1 MKKTAIIIMIITIF
15 SKVFGFFRELV
26 LSYFYG
32 ASATSDA
39 YLISLT
45 IPAVIFSF
53 IGAGLSTGFIPMF
66 SQIREKHG
74 ESDANKFTS
83 NLVNILILVSTIL
96 VVIGLIFTEPIV
108 KLFASGFKGE
118 TLAMAI
124 RFTKLSLVGIYFT
137 GTTYIYSAYLQ
148 LNNRFLTPA
157 LIGIPYNIIIM
168 IAIAISANNDP
179 LFLILGSVI
188 ATSSQL
194 FILLPSIKKTGYRH
208 NFTINFKD
216 EHLKNLMIIALPVI
230 IGVSVNQINTLVDR
244 TIASGLVV
252 GGISALNYAN
262 RLNGFVQG
270 LIVAPV
276 ATVLYP
282 SISKMAAND
291 NIKGL
296 KSAINESMNSI
307 SILIMPITVGA
318 MIFAEPIIK
327 LLFGR
332 GAFDSNAIILTTS
345 ALLFYSIGMIGF
357 GLRDILS
364 RAFYSQQDTK
374 TPMINSSIAVV
385 MNIVLNIVLSRYLG
399 IGGLALATSISALF
413 STGLLL
419 LNLRRKIG
427 PLGLKKT
434 VITFSKVI
442 VASLIMGIIAWL
454 VYRVF
459 IVRVVEEVA
468 LIIAIVIGALAYFGI
483 IFNLKIDEVDSM
495 TNLIKTRLKKMINRR
510 D

>member
-96 VVIGLIFTEPIV
+96 VVIGLTFTEPIV

-124 RFTKLSLVGIYFT
+124 RFTKLSLVGMYFT

-168 IAIAISANNDP
+168 IAIAISANRDP
-179 LFLILGSVI
+179 LFLILGSVL
-188 ATSSQL
+188 ATASQL
-194 FILLPSIKKTGYRH
+194 FILIPSIKRSGYRH
-208 NFTINFKD
+208 KFKINFKD
-216 EHLKNLMIIALPVI
+216 EHLRNLMFIALPVI
-230 IGVSVNQINTLVDR
+230 VGVSVNQINTLVDR

-291 NIKGL
+291 NLRGL
-296 KSAINESMNSI
+296 KTAINEAMNSI

-318 MIFAEPIIK
+318 MIFAEPIVK

-332 GAFDSNAIILTTS
+332 GAFDANAIALTTS
-345 ALLFYSIGMIGF
+345 ALVFYSIGMIGF

-374 TPMINSSIAVV
+374 TPMINGSIAVV

-399 IGGLALATSISALF
+399 IGGLALATSISAIF
-413 STGLLL
+413 STGLLFY
-419 LNLRRKIG
+419 NLRKKIG
-427 PLGLKKT
+427 ALGLKKT
-434 VITFSKVI
+434 AITFAKITLASLLMGFVSWIIYKTLLLKMVEELALILAII
-442 VASLIMGIIAWL
+442 VAAL
-454 VYRVF
+454 VYF
-459 IVRVVEEVA
+459 VVILMFRIEEVDNMIK
-468 LIIAIVIGALAYFGI
+468 LIRGK
-483 IFNLKIDEVDSM
+483 LKAMHS
-495 TNLIKTRLKKMINRR
+495 
-510 D
+510 

>member
-1 MKKTAIIIMIITIF
+1 MKKTAIIIMIITVV

-32 ASATSDA
+32 ASAISDA

-53 IGAGLSTGFIPMF
+53 VGTGLSTGFIPMF

-74 ESDANKFTS
+74 DSEANKFTS
-83 NLVNILILVSTIL
+83 NIVNILLLISTVL
-96 VVIGLIFTEPIV
+96 VVLGLIFTEPIV
-108 KLFASGFKGE
+108 KLFASGFKGQ

-157 LIGIPYNIIIM
+157 LIGVPYNIIII
-168 IAIAISANNDP
+168 IAIAISANKDP
-179 LFLILGSVI
+179 LFLILGSVL
-188 ATSSQL
+188 ATASQL
-194 FILLPSIKKTGYRH
+194 FILIPSIKRSGYRH
-208 NFTINFKD
+208 KFSINFRD
-216 EHLKNLMIIALPVI
+216 EHLKNLMFIALPVI
-230 IGVSVNQINTLVDR
+230 VGVSVNQINTLVDR

-270 LIVAPV
+270 LIVTPV

-296 KSAINESMNSI
+296 KAAINEAINSI

-318 MIFAEPIIK
+318 MLFAEPIVK

-332 GAFDSNAIILTTS
+332 GAFDANAITLTTS
-345 ALLFYSIGMIGF
+345 ALVFYSIGMIGF

-374 TPMINSSIAVV
+374 TPMINGSIAVI
-385 MNIVLNIVLSRYLG
+385 MNIVLNIILSRYMG
-399 IGGLALATSISALF
+399 IGGLALATSISAIF
-413 STGLLL
+413 STGLLFV
-419 LNLRRKIG
+419 NLRKKIG
-427 PLGLKKT
+427 ALGLKKIAIT
-434 VITFSKVI
+434 LAKITFASLAMGLIAWFIYQMLITKTIEEIALI
-442 VASLIMGIIAWL
+442 VAII
-454 VYRVF
+454 
-459 IVRVVEEVA
+459 
-468 LIIAIVIGALAYFGI
+468 IGAIAYFGI
-483 IFNLKIDEVDSM
+483 ILTLKIDEVDSM
-495 TNLIKTRLKKMINRR
+495 INLIKTRLKRMMN
-510 D
+510 

>member
-1 MKKTAIIIMIITIF
+1 MKKTAIIIMIITVI

-32 ASATSDA
+32 ASAISDA

-53 IGAGLSTGFIPMF
+53 VGTGLSTGFIPMF

-74 ESDANKFTS
+74 DSEANKFTS
-83 NLVNILILVSTIL
+83 NIVNILLLISTVL
-96 VVIGLIFTEPIV
+96 VVVGLIFTEPIV
-108 KLFASGFKGE
+108 KLFASGFKGQ

-157 LIGIPYNIIIM
+157 LIGVPYNIIII
-168 IAIAISANNDP
+168 IAIAISANQDP
-179 LFLILGSVI
+179 LFLILGSVL
-188 ATSSQL
+188 ATASQL
-194 FILLPSIKKTGYRH
+194 FILIPSIKRSGYRH
-208 NFTINFKD
+208 KFSINFRD
-216 EHLKNLMIIALPVI
+216 EHLKNLMFIALPVI
-230 IGVSVNQINTLVDR
+230 VGVSVNQINTLVDR

-270 LIVAPV
+270 LIVTPV

-296 KSAINESMNSI
+296 KAAINEAINSI

-318 MIFAEPIIK
+318 MLFAEPIVK

-332 GAFDSNAIILTTS
+332 GAFDANAISLTTS
-345 ALLFYSIGMIGF
+345 ALVFYSIGMIGF

-374 TPMINSSIAVV
+374 TPMINGSIAVI
-385 MNIVLNIVLSRYLG
+385 MNIVLNIILSRYMG
-399 IGGLALATSISALF
+399 IGGLALATSISAIF
-413 STGLLL
+413 STGLLFV
-419 LNLRRKIG
+419 NLRKKIG
-427 PLGLKKT
+427 ALGLKKT
-434 VITFSKVI
+434 AITLAKLTFASIAMGVIAWFIYRILLIKTIEEIALI
-442 VASLIMGIIAWL
+442 VAII
-454 VYRVF
+454 
-459 IVRVVEEVA
+459 
-468 LIIAIVIGALAYFGI
+468 IGALAYFGI
-483 IFNLKIDEVDSM
+483 ILTLKIDEVDNM
-495 TNLIKTRLKKMINRR
+495 IKLIKTRLKRMMK
-510 D
+510 

>member
-1 MKKTAIIIMIITIF
+1 MKKTALIIMIITIF

-26 LSYFYG
+26 LSYYYG
-32 ASATSDA
+32 ASAISDA

-53 IGAGLSTGFIPMF
+53 VGTGLSTGFIPMF

-74 ESDANKFTS
+74 DEEANKFTS
-83 NLVNILILVSTIL
+83 NIVNILLLISTVL
-96 VVIGLIFTEPIV
+96 VVFGLIFTEPIV

-124 RFTKLSLVGIYFT
+124 RFTKLSLIGIYFT

-157 LIGIPYNIIIM
+157 LVGVPYNIIII
-168 IAIAISANNDP
+168 IAIAISSNRDP
-179 LFLILGSVI
+179 LFLILGSVL
-188 ATSSQL
+188 ATASQL
-194 FILLPSIKKTGYRH
+194 FILIPSIKRSGYMH
-208 NFTINFKD
+208 KFKINLKD

-230 IGVSVNQINTLVDR
+230 VGVSVNQINTLVDR

-291 NIKGL
+291 NLRGL
-296 KSAINESMNSI
+296 KTAINEAMNSI

-318 MIFAEPIIK
+318 MIFAEPIVK

-332 GAFDSNAIILTTS
+332 GAFDANAIALTTS
-345 ALLFYSIGMIGF
+345 ALVFYSIGMIGF

-385 MNIVLNIVLSRYLG
+385 MNIVLNILLSRYLG
-399 IGGLALATSISALF
+399 IGGLALATSISAIF

-427 PLGLKKT
+427 ALGLKKT
-434 VITFSKVI
+434 VTTFAKI
-442 VASLIMGIIAWL
+442 MVASLLMGLIAWL
-454 VYRVF
+454 VYRF
-459 IVRVVEEVA
+459 FAVRIVEEFA
-468 LIIAIVIGALAYFGI
+468 LILAIAAGALAYFGI
-483 IFNLKIDEVDSM
+483 ILNLKIDEVDSM
-495 TNLIKTRLKKMINRR
+495 INLIKTRLKRMMN
-510 D
+510 

>member
-1 MKKTAIIIMIITIF
+1 MKKTAIIIMIITVI

-32 ASATSDA
+32 ASAISDA

-53 IGAGLSTGFIPMF
+53 VGTGLSTGFIPMF

-74 ESDANKFTS
+74 DSEANKFTS
-83 NLVNILILVSTIL
+83 NIVNILLLISTVL

-108 KLFASGFKGE
+108 KLFASGFKGQ
-118 TLAMAI
+118 TLTMAI

-157 LIGIPYNIIIM
+157 LIGVPYNIIII
-168 IAIAISANNDP
+168 IAIAISANQDP
-179 LFLILGSVI
+179 LFLILGSVL
-188 ATSSQL
+188 ATASQL
-194 FILLPSIKKTGYRH
+194 FILIPSIKRSGYRH
-208 NFTINFKD
+208 IFKINFKD

-252 GGISALNYAN
+252 GGISALNYAS

-270 LIVAPV
+270 LIVTPV

-282 SISKMAAND
+282 SISKMAANH

-296 KSAINESMNSI
+296 KAAINEAINSI
-307 SILIMPITVGA
+307 GILIMPITVGA
-318 MIFAEPIIK
+318 MLFAEPIVK

-332 GAFDSNAIILTTS
+332 GAFDVNAITLTTS
-345 ALLFYSIGMIGF
+345 ALVFYSIGMIGF

-374 TPMINSSIAVV
+374 TPMINGSIAVII
-385 MNIVLNIVLSRYLG
+385 NIVLNIILSRYIGL
-399 IGGLALATSISALF
+399 GGLALATSISAIF
-413 STGLLL
+413 STGLLFV
-419 LNLRRKIG
+419 NLRKKIG
-427 PLGLKKT
+427 ALGLKKT
-434 VITFSKVI
+434 AITFAKLTFASIAMGVIAWFIYKILLIKTIEEIALI
-442 VASLIMGIIAWL
+442 VAII
-454 VYRVF
+454 
-459 IVRVVEEVA
+459 
-468 LIIAIVIGALAYFGI
+468 IGALAYFGI
-483 IFNLKIDEVDSM
+483 ILTLKIDEVDNM
-495 TNLIKTRLKKMINRR
+495 IKLIKTRLKRMMN
-510 D
+510 

>member
-1 MKKTAIIIMIITIF
+1 MKKTAIIIMIITVI

-32 ASATSDA
+32 ASAISDA

-53 IGAGLSTGFIPMF
+53 VGTGLSTGFIPMF

-74 ESDANKFTS
+74 DSEANKFTS
-83 NLVNILILVSTIL
+83 NIINILLLISTVL

-108 KLFASGFKGE
+108 KLFASGFKGQ
-118 TLAMAI
+118 TLTMAI

-157 LIGIPYNIIIM
+157 LIGVPYNIIII
-168 IAIAISANNDP
+168 IAIAISANQDP
-179 LFLILGSVI
+179 LFLILGSVL
-188 ATSSQL
+188 ATASQL
-194 FILLPSIKKTGYRH
+194 FILIPSIKRSGYRH
-208 NFTINFKD
+208 KFSINFRD
-216 EHLKNLMIIALPVI
+216 EHLKNLMFIALPVI
-230 IGVSVNQINTLVDR
+230 VGVSVNQINTLVDR

-270 LIVAPV
+270 LIVTPV

-296 KSAINESMNSI
+296 KAAINEAINSI

-318 MIFAEPIIK
+318 MLFAEPIVK

-332 GAFDSNAIILTTS
+332 GAFDANAVILTSS
-345 ALLFYSIGMIGF
+345 ALVFYSIGMIGF

-374 TPMINSSIAVV
+374 TPMINGSIAVII
-385 MNIVLNIVLSRYLG
+385 NIVLNIILSRYIG
-399 IGGLALATSISALF
+399 IGGLALATSISAIF
-413 STGLLL
+413 STGLLFV
-419 LNLRRKIG
+419 NLRKKIG
-427 PLGLKKT
+427 ALGLKKT
-434 VITFSKVI
+434 AITFAKLTF
-442 VASLIMGIIAWL
+442 ASIAMGIIAWFI
-454 VYRVF
+454 YR
-459 IVRVVEEVA
+459 ILLIKTIEEIA
-468 LIIAIVIGALAYFGI
+468 LIVAIIIGALAYFGI
-483 IFNLKIDEVDSM
+483 ILTLKIDEVDNM
-495 TNLIKTRLKKMINRR
+495 IKLIKTRLKRMMN
-510 D
+510 

>member
-1 MKKTAIIIMIITIF
+1 MKKTAIIIMIITVI

-32 ASATSDA
+32 ASAISDA

-53 IGAGLSTGFIPMF
+53 VGTGLSTGFIPMF

-74 ESDANKFTS
+74 DSEANKFTS
-83 NLVNILILVSTIL
+83 NIINILLLISTVL
-96 VVIGLIFTEPIV
+96 VVVGLIFTEPIV
-108 KLFASGFKGE
+108 KLFASGFEGQ

-157 LIGIPYNIIIM
+157 LIGVPYNIIII
-168 IAIAISANNDP
+168 IAIAISANQDP
-179 LFLILGSVI
+179 LFLIVGSVL
-188 ATSSQL
+188 ATASQL
-194 FILLPSIKKTGYRH
+194 FILIPSIKRSGYSH
-208 NFTINFKD
+208 IFKINFKD

-244 TIASGLVV
+244 TIASGIVV
-252 GGISALNYAN
+252 GGISALNYAS

-270 LIVAPV
+270 LVVTPV

-296 KSAINESMNSI
+296 KAAINEAINSI
-307 SILIMPITVGA
+307 GILIMPITVGA
-318 MIFAEPIIK
+318 MLFAEPIVK

-332 GAFDSNAIILTTS
+332 GAFDANAITLTST
-345 ALLFYSIGMIGF
+345 ALVFYSIGMIGF

-374 TPMINSSIAVV
+374 TPMINGSIAVII
-385 MNIVLNIVLSRYLG
+385 NIVLNIILSRYIGL
-399 IGGLALATSISALF
+399 GGLALATSISAIF
-413 STGLLL
+413 STVLLFV
-419 LNLRRKIG
+419 NLRKKIG
-427 PLGLKKT
+427 ALGLKKIA
-434 VITFSKVI
+434 ITFAKLTF
-442 VASLIMGIIAWL
+442 ASIAMGVIAWL
-454 VYRVF
+454 FYK
-459 IVRVVEEVA
+459 ILLIKTIEEIA
-468 LIIAIVIGALAYFGI
+468 LIVAIIIGAAAYFGI
-483 IFNLKIDEVDSM
+483 ILTLKIDEVDNM
-495 TNLIKTRLKKMINRR
+495 IKLIKTRLKRMMN
-510 D
+510 

>member
-1 MKKTAIIIMIITIF
+1 MIITVV

-32 ASATSDA
+32 ASAISDA

-53 IGAGLSTGFIPMF
+53 VGTGLSTGFIPMF

-74 ESDANKFTS
+74 DSEANKFTS
-83 NLVNILILVSTIL
+83 NIVNILLLISTVL
-96 VVIGLIFTEPIV
+96 VVLGLIFTEPIV
-108 KLFASGFKGE
+108 KLFASGFKGQ

-157 LIGIPYNIIIM
+157 LIGVPYNIIII
-168 IAIAISANNDP
+168 IAIAISANKDP
-179 LFLILGSVI
+179 LFLILGSVL
-188 ATSSQL
+188 ATASQL
-194 FILLPSIKKTGYRH
+194 FILIPSIKRSGYRH
-208 NFTINFKD
+208 KFSINFKD
-216 EHLKNLMIIALPVI
+216 EHLKNLMFIALPVI
-230 IGVSVNQINTLVDR
+230 VGVSVNQINTLVDR

-270 LIVAPV
+270 LIVTPV

-296 KSAINESMNSI
+296 KAAINEAINSI

-318 MIFAEPIIK
+318 MLFAEPIVK

-332 GAFDSNAIILTTS
+332 GAFDANAITLTTS
-345 ALLFYSIGMIGF
+345 ALVFYSIGMIGF

-374 TPMINSSIAVV
+374 TPMINGSIAVI
-385 MNIVLNIVLSRYLG
+385 MNIVLNIILSRYMG
-399 IGGLALATSISALF
+399 IGGLALATSISAIF
-413 STGLLL
+413 STGLLFV
-419 LNLRRKIG
+419 NLRKKIG
-427 PLGLKKT
+427 ALGLKKIAIT
-434 VITFSKVI
+434 LAKITFASLAMGLIAWFIYQMLITKTIEEIALI
-442 VASLIMGIIAWL
+442 VAII
-454 VYRVF
+454 
-459 IVRVVEEVA
+459 
-468 LIIAIVIGALAYFGI
+468 IGAIAYFGI
-483 IFNLKIDEVDSM
+483 ILTLKIDEVDSM
-495 TNLIKTRLKKMINRR
+495 INLIKTRLKRMMN
-510 D
+510 

>member
-1 MKKTAIIIMIITIF
+1 MKKTAIIIMIITVV

-32 ASATSDA
+32 ASAISDA

-53 IGAGLSTGFIPMF
+53 VGTGLSTGFIPMF

-74 ESDANKFTS
+74 DSEANKFTS
-83 NLVNILILVSTIL
+83 NIVNILLLISTVL
-96 VVIGLIFTEPIV
+96 VVLGLIFTEPIV
-108 KLFASGFKGE
+108 KLFASGFKGQ

-157 LIGIPYNIIIM
+157 LIGVPYNIIII
-168 IAIAISANNDP
+168 IAIAVSANKDP
-179 LFLILGSVI
+179 LFLILGSVL
-188 ATSSQL
+188 ATASQL
-194 FILLPSIKKTGYRH
+194 FILIPSIKRSGYRH
-208 NFTINFKD
+208 KFSINFKD
-216 EHLKNLMIIALPVI
+216 EHLKNLMFIALPVI
-230 IGVSVNQINTLVDR
+230 VGVSVNQINTLVDR

-270 LIVAPV
+270 LIVTPV

-296 KSAINESMNSI
+296 KAAINEAINSI

-318 MIFAEPIIK
+318 MLFAEPIVK

-332 GAFDSNAIILTTS
+332 GAFDANAITLTTS
-345 ALLFYSIGMIGF
+345 ALVFYSIGMIGF

-374 TPMINSSIAVV
+374 TPMINGSIAVI
-385 MNIVLNIVLSRYLG
+385 MNIVLNIILSRYMG
-399 IGGLALATSISALF
+399 IGGLALATSISAIF
-413 STGLLL
+413 STGLLFV
-419 LNLRRKIG
+419 NLRKKIG
-427 PLGLKKT
+427 ALGLKKIAIT
-434 VITFSKVI
+434 LAKITFASLAMGAIAWFIYQMLITKTIEEIALI
-442 VASLIMGIIAWL
+442 VAII
-454 VYRVF
+454 
-459 IVRVVEEVA
+459 
-468 LIIAIVIGALAYFGI
+468 IGAIAYFGI
-483 IFNLKIDEVDSM
+483 ILTLKIDEVDSM
-495 TNLIKTRLKKMINRR
+495 INLIKTRLKRMMN
-510 D
+510 

>member
-1 MKKTAIIIMIITIF
+1 MKKTALIIMIITIF

-26 LSYFYG
+26 LSYYYG
-32 ASATSDA
+32 ASAISDA

-53 IGAGLSTGFIPMF
+53 VGTGLSTGFIPMF

-74 ESDANKFTS
+74 DEEANKFTS
-83 NLVNILILVSTIL
+83 NIVNILLLISTVL
-96 VVIGLIFTEPIV
+96 VVFGLIFTEPIV

-124 RFTKLSLVGIYFT
+124 RFTKLSLIGIYFT

-157 LIGIPYNIIIM
+157 LIGVPYNIII
-168 IAIAISANNDP
+168 IVAIAISANRDP
-179 LFLILGSVI
+179 LFLILGSVL
-188 ATSSQL
+188 ATASQL
-194 FILLPSIKKTGYRH
+194 FILIPSIKRSGYMH
-208 NFTINFKD
+208 KFKINLKD

-230 IGVSVNQINTLVDR
+230 VGVSVNQINTLVDR

-291 NIKGL
+291 NLRGL
-296 KSAINESMNSI
+296 KTAINEAMNSI

-318 MIFAEPIIK
+318 MIFAEPIVK

-332 GAFDSNAIILTTS
+332 GAFDANAIALTTS
-345 ALLFYSIGMIGF
+345 ALVFYSIGMIGF

-385 MNIVLNIVLSRYLG
+385 MNIVLNILLSRYLG
-399 IGGLALATSISALF
+399 IGGLALATSISAIF

-427 PLGLKKT
+427 ALGLKKT
-434 VITFSKVI
+434 VTTFAKI
-442 VASLIMGIIAWL
+442 MVASLLMGLIAWL
-454 VYRVF
+454 VYRF
-459 IVRVVEEVA
+459 FAVRIVEEFA
-468 LIIAIVIGALAYFGI
+468 LILAIAAGALAYFGI
-483 IFNLKIDEVDSM
+483 ILNLKIDEVDSM
-495 TNLIKTRLKKMINRR
+495 INLIKTRLKRMMN
-510 D
+510 

>member
-1 MKKTAIIIMIITIF
+1 MKKTAIIIMIITVV

-32 ASATSDA
+32 ASAISDA

-53 IGAGLSTGFIPMF
+53 VGTGLSTGFIPMF

-74 ESDANKFTS
+74 DSEANKFTS
-83 NLVNILILVSTIL
+83 NIVNILLLISTVL
-96 VVIGLIFTEPIV
+96 VVLGLIFTEPIV
-108 KLFASGFKGE
+108 KLFASGFKGQ

-157 LIGIPYNIIIM
+157 LIGVPYNIIII
-168 IAIAISANNDP
+168 IAIAISANKDP
-179 LFLILGSVI
+179 LFLILGSVL
-188 ATSSQL
+188 ATASQL
-194 FILLPSIKKTGYRH
+194 FILIPSIKRSGYRH
-208 NFTINFKD
+208 KFSINFKD
-216 EHLKNLMIIALPVI
+216 EHLKNLMFIALPVI
-230 IGVSVNQINTLVDR
+230 VGVSVNQINTLVDR

-270 LIVAPV
+270 LIVTPV

-296 KSAINESMNSI
+296 KAAINEAINSI

-318 MIFAEPIIK
+318 MLFAEPIVK

-332 GAFDSNAIILTTS
+332 GAFDANAITLTTS
-345 ALLFYSIGMIGF
+345 ALVFYSIGMIGF

-374 TPMINSSIAVV
+374 TPMINGSIAVI
-385 MNIVLNIVLSRYLG
+385 MNIVLNIILSRYMG
-399 IGGLALATSISALF
+399 IGGLALATSISAIF
-413 STGLLL
+413 STGLLFV
-419 LNLRRKIG
+419 NLRKKIG
-427 PLGLKKT
+427 ALGLKKIAIT
-434 VITFSKVI
+434 LAKITFASLAMGAIAWFIYQMLITKTIEEIALI
-442 VASLIMGIIAWL
+442 VAII
-454 VYRVF
+454 
-459 IVRVVEEVA
+459 
-468 LIIAIVIGALAYFGI
+468 IGAIAYFGI
-483 IFNLKIDEVDSM
+483 ILTLKIDEVDSM
-495 TNLIKTRLKKMINRR
+495 INLIKTRLKRMMN
-510 D
+510 

>member
-1 MKKTAIIIMIITIF
+1 MKKTALIIMIITIF

-26 LSYFYG
+26 LSYYYG
-32 ASATSDA
+32 ASAISDA

-53 IGAGLSTGFIPMF
+53 VGTGLSTGFIPMF

-74 ESDANKFTS
+74 DEEANKFTS
-83 NLVNILILVSTIL
+83 NIVNILLLISTVL
-96 VVIGLIFTEPIV
+96 VVFGLIFTEPIV

-124 RFTKLSLVGIYFT
+124 RFTKLSLIGIYFT

-157 LIGIPYNIIIM
+157 LVGVPYNIIII
-168 IAIAISANNDP
+168 IAIAISSNRDP
-179 LFLILGSVI
+179 LFLILGSVL
-188 ATSSQL
+188 ATASQL
-194 FILLPSIKKTGYRH
+194 FILIPSIKRSGYMH
-208 NFTINFKD
+208 KFKINLKD

-230 IGVSVNQINTLVDR
+230 VGVSVNQINTLVDR

-291 NIKGL
+291 NLRGL
-296 KSAINESMNSI
+296 KTAINEAMNSI

-318 MIFAEPIIK
+318 MIFAEPIVK

-332 GAFDSNAIILTTS
+332 GAFDANAIALTTS
-345 ALLFYSIGMIGF
+345 ALVFYSIGMIGF

-374 TPMINSSIAVV
+374 TPMINGSIAVI

-399 IGGLALATSISALF
+399 IGGLALATSISAIF
-413 STGLLL
+413 STGLLI

-427 PLGLKKT
+427 ALGLKKT
-434 VITFSKVI
+434 VTTFAKI
-442 VASLIMGIIAWL
+442 MVASLLMGLIAWL
-454 VYRVF
+454 VYRF
-459 IVRVVEEVA
+459 FAGRIVEEFA
-468 LIIAIVIGALAYFGI
+468 LILAIVAGALAYFGI
-483 IFNLKIDEVDSM
+483 ILNLKIDEVDSM
-495 TNLIKTRLKKMINRR
+495 INLIKTRLKRMMN
-510 D
+510 

>member
-1 MKKTAIIIMIITIF
+1 MKKTAIIIMIITVI

-32 ASATSDA
+32 ASAISDA

-53 IGAGLSTGFIPMF
+53 VGTGLSTGFIPMF

-74 ESDANKFTS
+74 DSEANKFT
-83 NLVNILILVSTIL
+83 NNIINILLLISTVL

-108 KLFASGFKGE
+108 KLFASGFKGQ

-157 LIGIPYNIIIM
+157 LIGVPYNIIII
-168 IAIAISANNDP
+168 IAIAISANQDP
-179 LFLILGSVI
+179 LFLILGSVL
-188 ATSSQL
+188 ATASQL
-194 FILLPSIKKTGYRH
+194 FILIPSIKRSGYRH
-208 NFTINFKD
+208 KFSINFRD
-216 EHLKNLMIIALPVI
+216 EHLKNLMFIALPVI
-230 IGVSVNQINTLVDR
+230 VGVSVNQINTLVDR

-270 LIVAPV
+270 LIVTPV

-296 KSAINESMNSI
+296 KAAINEAINSI

-318 MIFAEPIIK
+318 MLFAEPIVK

-332 GAFDSNAIILTTS
+332 GAFDANAITLTTS
-345 ALLFYSIGMIGF
+345 ALVFYSIGMIGF

-374 TPMINSSIAVV
+374 TPMINGSIAVI
-385 MNIVLNIVLSRYLG
+385 MNIVLNIILSRYMG
-399 IGGLALATSISALF
+399 IGGLALATSISAIF
-413 STGLLL
+413 STGLLFV
-419 LNLRRKIG
+419 NLRKKIG
-427 PLGLKKT
+427 ALGLKKT
-434 VITFSKVI
+434 AITLAKLTFASIAMGVIAWFIYRILLIKTIEEIALI
-442 VASLIMGIIAWL
+442 VAII
-454 VYRVF
+454 
-459 IVRVVEEVA
+459 
-468 LIIAIVIGALAYFGI
+468 IGALAYFGI
-483 IFNLKIDEVDSM
+483 ILTLKIDEVDNM
-495 TNLIKTRLKKMINRR
+495 IKLIKTRLKRMMK
-510 D
+510 

>member
-1 MKKTAIIIMIITIF
+1 MKKTAIIIMIITVI

-32 ASATSDA
+32 ASAISDA

-53 IGAGLSTGFIPMF
+53 VGTGLSTGFIPMF

-74 ESDANKFTS
+74 DSEANKFTS
-83 NLVNILILVSTIL
+83 NIINILLLISTVL
-96 VVIGLIFTEPIV
+96 VVVGLIFTEPIV
-108 KLFASGFKGE
+108 KLFASGFKGQ

-157 LIGIPYNIIIM
+157 LIGVPYNIIII
-168 IAIAISANNDP
+168 IAIAISANQDP
-179 LFLILGSVI
+179 LFLILGSVL
-188 ATSSQL
+188 ATASQL
-194 FILLPSIKKTGYRH
+194 FILIPSIKRSEYRH
-208 NFTINFKD
+208 IFKINFKD

-252 GGISALNYAN
+252 GGISALNYAS

-270 LIVAPV
+270 LIVTPV

-296 KSAINESMNSI
+296 KAAINEAINSI
-307 SILIMPITVGA
+307 GILIMPITVGA
-318 MIFAEPIIK
+318 MLFAEPIVK

-332 GAFDSNAIILTTS
+332 GAFDANAITLTTS
-345 ALLFYSIGMIGF
+345 ALVFYSIGMIGF

-374 TPMINSSIAVV
+374 TPMINGSIAVII
-385 MNIVLNIVLSRYLG
+385 NIVLNIILSKYIG
-399 IGGLALATSISALF
+399 IGGLALATSISAIF
-413 STGLLL
+413 STVLLFV
-419 LNLRRKIG
+419 NLRKKIG
-427 PLGLKKT
+427 ALGLKKT
-434 VITFSKVI
+434 AITFAKLTFASIAMGVIAWFIYRILLIKTIEEIALI
-442 VASLIMGIIAWL
+442 VAII
-454 VYRVF
+454 
-459 IVRVVEEVA
+459 
-468 LIIAIVIGALAYFGI
+468 IGAAAYFGI
-483 IFNLKIDEVDSM
+483 ILTLKIDEVDNM
-495 TNLIKTRLKKMINRR
+495 IKLIKTRLKRMMN
-510 D
+510 

>member
-1 MKKTAIIIMIITIF
+1 MKKTAIIIMIITVI

-26 LSYFYG
+26 LSYLYG
-32 ASATSDA
+32 ASAISDA

-53 IGAGLSTGFIPMF
+53 VGTGLSTGFIPMF

-74 ESDANKFTS
+74 DSEANKFTS
-83 NLVNILILVSTIL
+83 NIVNILLLISTVL
-96 VVIGLIFTEPIV
+96 VVVGLIFTEPIV

-157 LIGIPYNIIIM
+157 LIGVPYNIIII
-168 IAIAISANNDP
+168 IAIAISANQDP
-179 LFLILGSVI
+179 LFLILGSVL
-188 ATSSQL
+188 ATASQL
-194 FILLPSIKKTGYRH
+194 FILIPSIKRSGYRH
-208 NFTINFKD
+208 KFSINFRD
-216 EHLKNLMIIALPVI
+216 EHLKNLMFIALPVI
-230 IGVSVNQINTLVDR
+230 VGVSVNQINTLVDR

-252 GGISALNYAN
+252 GGISALNYAS

-270 LIVAPV
+270 LIVTPV

-296 KSAINESMNSI
+296 KAAINEAINSI
-307 SILIMPITVGA
+307 GILIMPITVGA
-318 MIFAEPIIK
+318 MLFAEPIVK

-332 GAFDSNAIILTTS
+332 GAFDANAITLTTS
-345 ALLFYSIGMIGF
+345 ALVFYSIGMIGF

-374 TPMINSSIAVV
+374 TPMINGSIAVI
-385 MNIVLNIVLSRYLG
+385 MNIVLNIILSRYMG
-399 IGGLALATSISALF
+399 IGGLALATSISAIF
-413 STGLLL
+413 STGLLFV
-419 LNLRRKIG
+419 NLRKKIG
-427 PLGLKKT
+427 ALGLKKT
-434 VITFSKVI
+434 AITLAKLTFASIAMGVIAWFIYRILLIKTIEEIALI
-442 VASLIMGIIAWL
+442 VAII
-454 VYRVF
+454 
-459 IVRVVEEVA
+459 
-468 LIIAIVIGALAYFGI
+468 IGALAYFGI
-483 IFNLKIDEVDSM
+483 ILTLKIDEVDNM
-495 TNLIKTRLKKMINRR
+495 IKLIKTRLKRMMK
-510 D
+510 

>member
-1 MKKTAIIIMIITIF
+1 MMKKTAIIIMIITVI

-32 ASATSDA
+32 ASAISDA

-53 IGAGLSTGFIPMF
+53 VGTGLSTGFIPMF

-74 ESDANKFTS
+74 DSEANKFTS
-83 NLVNILILVSTIL
+83 NIVNILLLISTVL
-96 VVIGLIFTEPIV
+96 VVVGLIFTEPIV
-108 KLFASGFKGE
+108 KLFASGFKGQ

-157 LIGIPYNIIIM
+157 LIGVPYNIIII
-168 IAIAISANNDP
+168 IAIAISANQDP
-179 LFLILGSVI
+179 LFLILGSVL
-188 ATSSQL
+188 ATASQL
-194 FILLPSIKKTGYRH
+194 FILIPSIKRSGYRH
-208 NFTINFKD
+208 KFSINFRD
-216 EHLKNLMIIALPVI
+216 EHLKNLMFIALPVI
-230 IGVSVNQINTLVDR
+230 VGVSVNQINTLVDR

-270 LIVAPV
+270 LIVTPV

-296 KSAINESMNSI
+296 KAAINEAINSI

-318 MIFAEPIIK
+318 MLFAEPIVK

-332 GAFDSNAIILTTS
+332 GAFDANAISLTTS
-345 ALLFYSIGMIGF
+345 ALVFYSIGMIGF

-374 TPMINSSIAVV
+374 TPMINGSIAVI
-385 MNIVLNIVLSRYLG
+385 MNIVLNIILSRYMG
-399 IGGLALATSISALF
+399 IGGLALATSISAIF
-413 STGLLL
+413 STGLLFV
-419 LNLRRKIG
+419 NLRKKIG
-427 PLGLKKT
+427 ALGLKKT
-434 VITFSKVI
+434 AITLAKLTFASIAMGVIAWFIYRILLIKTIEEIALI
-442 VASLIMGIIAWL
+442 VAII
-454 VYRVF
+454 
-459 IVRVVEEVA
+459 
-468 LIIAIVIGALAYFGI
+468 IGALAYFGI
-483 IFNLKIDEVDSM
+483 ILTLKIDEVDNM
-495 TNLIKTRLKKMINRR
+495 IKLIKTRLKRMMK
-510 D
+510 

>member
-1 MKKTAIIIMIITIF
+1 MKKTAIIIMIITVI

-32 ASATSDA
+32 ASAISDA

-53 IGAGLSTGFIPMF
+53 VGTGLSTGFIPMF

-74 ESDANKFTS
+74 DSDANKFTS
-83 NLVNILILVSTIL
+83 NIINILLLISTVL

-157 LIGIPYNIIIM
+157 LIGVPYNIIII
-168 IAIAISANNDP
+168 IAIAISANQDP
-179 LFLILGSVI
+179 LFLILGSVL
-188 ATSSQL
+188 ATASQL
-194 FILLPSIKKTGYRH
+194 FILIPSIKRSEYRH
-208 NFTINFKD
+208 IFKINFKD

-252 GGISALNYAN
+252 GGISALNYAS

-270 LIVAPV
+270 LIVTPV

-296 KSAINESMNSI
+296 KAAINEAINSI

-318 MIFAEPIIK
+318 MLFAEPIVK

-332 GAFDSNAIILTTS
+332 GAFDANAITLTTS
-345 ALLFYSIGMIGF
+345 ALVFYSIGMIGF

-374 TPMINSSIAVV
+374 TPMINGSIAVII
-385 MNIVLNIVLSRYLG
+385 NIILNIILSRYIG
-399 IGGLALATSISALF
+399 IGGLALATSISAIF
-413 STGLLL
+413 STVLLFV
-419 LNLRRKIG
+419 NLRKKIG
-427 PLGLKKT
+427 ALGLKKT
-434 VITFSKVI
+434 AITFAKLTFASIVMGLIAWFIYKMLLIKTIEEIALI
-442 VASLIMGIIAWL
+442 VAII
-454 VYRVF
+454 
-459 IVRVVEEVA
+459 
-468 LIIAIVIGALAYFGI
+468 IGAAAYFGI
-483 IFNLKIDEVDSM
+483 ILTLKIDEVDNM
-495 TNLIKTRLKKMINRR
+495 IKLIKTRLKRMKN
-510 D
+510 

>member
-32 ASATSDA
+32 ASAISDA

-53 IGAGLSTGFIPMF
+53 VGTGLSTGFIPMF

-74 ESDANKFTS
+74 DEAANKFTS
-83 NLVNILILVSTIL
+83 NIVNILLLISTVL
-96 VVIGLIFTEPIV
+96 VVLGLIFTEPIV

-124 RFTKLSLVGIYFT
+124 RFTKLSLIGIYFT

-157 LIGIPYNIIIM
+157 LIGVPYNIII
-168 IAIAISANNDP
+168 IVAIAISANRDP

-188 ATSSQL
+188 ATASQL
-194 FILLPSIKKTGYRH
+194 FILIPSIKKTGYKH
-208 NFTINFKD
+208 NFNINFKD
-216 EHLKNLMIIALPVI
+216 EHLKNLMFIALPVI
-230 IGVSVNQINTLVDR
+230 VGVSVNQINTLVDR

-291 NIKGL
+291 NLRGL
-296 KSAINESMNSI
+296 KTAINEAMNSI

-318 MIFAEPIIK
+318 MIFAEPIVK

-332 GAFDSNAIILTTS
+332 GAFDANAIALTTS
-345 ALLFYSIGMIGF
+345 ALVFYSIGMIGF

-374 TPMINSSIAVV
+374 TPMINGSIAVI

-399 IGGLALATSISALF
+399 IGGLALATSISAIF
-413 STGLLL
+413 STGLLI

-427 PLGLKKT
+427 ALGLKKT
-434 VITFSKVI
+434 VTTFAKI
-442 VASLIMGIIAWL
+442 MVASLLMGLIAWL
-454 VYRVF
+454 VYRF
-459 IVRVVEEVA
+459 FAGRIVEEFA
-468 LIIAIVIGALAYFGI
+468 LILAIVAGALAYFGI
-483 IFNLKIDEVDSM
+483 ILNLKIDEVDSM
-495 TNLIKTRLKKMINRR
+495 INLIKTRLKRMMN
-510 D
+510 

>member
-1 MKKTAIIIMIITIF
+1 MKKTAIIIMIITVV

-32 ASATSDA
+32 ASAISDA

-53 IGAGLSTGFIPMF
+53 VGTGLSTGFIPMF

-74 ESDANKFTS
+74 DSEANKFTS
-83 NLVNILILVSTIL
+83 NIVNILLLISTVL
-96 VVIGLIFTEPIV
+96 VVLGLIFTEPIV
-108 KLFASGFKGE
+108 KLFASGFKGQ

-157 LIGIPYNIIIM
+157 LIGVPYNIIII
-168 IAIAISANNDP
+168 IAIAISANKDP
-179 LFLILGSVI
+179 LFLILGSVL
-188 ATSSQL
+188 ATASQL
-194 FILLPSIKKTGYRH
+194 FILIPSIKRSGYRH
-208 NFTINFKD
+208 KFSINFKD
-216 EHLKNLMIIALPVI
+216 EHLKNLMFIALPVI
-230 IGVSVNQINTLVDR
+230 VGVSVNQINTLVDR

-270 LIVAPV
+270 LIVTPV

-296 KSAINESMNSI
+296 KAAINEAINSI

-318 MIFAEPIIK
+318 MLFAEPIVK

-332 GAFDSNAIILTTS
+332 GAFDANAITLTTS
-345 ALLFYSIGMIGF
+345 ALVFYSIGMIGF

-374 TPMINSSIAVV
+374 TPMINGSIAVI
-385 MNIVLNIVLSRYLG
+385 MNIVLNIILSRYMG
-399 IGGLALATSISALF
+399 IGGLALATSISAIF
-413 STGLLL
+413 STGLLFV
-419 LNLRRKIG
+419 NLRKKIG
-427 PLGLKKT
+427 ALGLKKIAIT
-434 VITFSKVI
+434 LAKITFASLAMGLIAWFIYQMLITKTIEEIALI
-442 VASLIMGIIAWL
+442 VAII
-454 VYRVF
+454 
-459 IVRVVEEVA
+459 
-468 LIIAIVIGALAYFGI
+468 IGAIAYFGI
-483 IFNLKIDEVDSM
+483 ILTLKIDEVDSM
-495 TNLIKTRLKKMINRR
+495 INLIKTRLKRMMN
-510 D
+510 

>member
-1 MKKTAIIIMIITIF
+1 MKKTAIIIMIITVV

-32 ASATSDA
+32 ASAISDA

-53 IGAGLSTGFIPMF
+53 VGTGLSTGFIPMF
-66 SQIREKHG
+66 SQIKEKHG
-74 ESDANKFTS
+74 DSEANKFTS
-83 NLVNILILVSTIL
+83 NIVNILLLISTVL
-96 VVIGLIFTEPIV
+96 VVLGLIFTEPIV
-108 KLFASGFKGE
+108 KLFASGFKGQ

-157 LIGIPYNIIIM
+157 LIGVPYNIIII
-168 IAIAISANNDP
+168 IAIAVSANKDP
-179 LFLILGSVI
+179 LFLILGSVL
-188 ATSSQL
+188 ATASQL
-194 FILLPSIKKTGYRH
+194 FILIPSIKRSGYRH
-208 NFTINFKD
+208 KFSINFKD
-216 EHLKNLMIIALPVI
+216 EHLKNLMFIALPVI
-230 IGVSVNQINTLVDR
+230 VGVSVNQINTLVDR

-270 LIVAPV
+270 LIVTPV

-296 KSAINESMNSI
+296 KAAINEAINSI

-318 MIFAEPIIK
+318 MLFAEPIVK

-332 GAFDSNAIILTTS
+332 GAFDANAITLTTS
-345 ALLFYSIGMIGF
+345 ALVFYSIGMIGF

-374 TPMINSSIAVV
+374 TPMINGSIAVI
-385 MNIVLNIVLSRYLG
+385 MNIVLNIILSRYMG
-399 IGGLALATSISALF
+399 IGGLALATSISAIF
-413 STGLLL
+413 STGLLFV
-419 LNLRRKIG
+419 NLRKKIG
-427 PLGLKKT
+427 ALGLKKIAIT
-434 VITFSKVI
+434 LAKITFASLAMGFIAWFIYQMLITKTIEEIALI
-442 VASLIMGIIAWL
+442 VAII
-454 VYRVF
+454 
-459 IVRVVEEVA
+459 
-468 LIIAIVIGALAYFGI
+468 IGAIAYFGI
-483 IFNLKIDEVDSM
+483 ILTLKIDEVDSM
-495 TNLIKTRLKKMINRR
+495 INLIKTRLKRMMN
-510 D
+510 